1 MPKARA
7 RRDLLPA
14 IFTAWRVVSG
24 LCGRSVA
31 CCGGCFFMLPFRL
44 LVRVLY
50 RNKKAKEKQT
60 QRKNDVMIQ
69 PMPKRSASQQRQAGV
84 SQPG

>member
-1 MPKARA
+1 
-7 RRDLLPA
+7 
-14 IFTAWRVVSG
+14 
-24 LCGRSVA
+24 
-31 CCGGCFFMLPFRL
+31 MLPFGL
-44 LVRVLY
+44 LVLVLY

-60 QRKNDVMIQ
+60 QCKNGVMIH